1 MNKILPKL
9 VFYALIVGIAVAGV
23 LLYMRTKPTPSDNRQ
38 WTMDNSTGTS
48 ATCIITID
56 GQKYDVESLRDTHT
70 GGDVFQCGTD
80 MSDVFHGKHGNN
92 LQMIQR
98 YLVQ

>member
-1 MNKILPKL
+1 MNKILPRII
-9 VFYALIVGIAVAGV
+9 FYALIVGIAVAGV
-23 LLYMRTKPTPSDNRQ
+23 LLYMRTQPAATSQNATQPSAPT
-38 WTMDNSTGTS
+38 
-48 ATCIITID
+48 TCIITVD